1 MVLLLQSDVALFLS
15 FFGLRKQAEGH
26 GSHRSASTPAGTAAL
41 E

>member
-1 MVLLLQSDVALFLS
+1 MELLLQSDVALFLS
-15 FFGLRKQAEGH
+15 FSLRKQAEAH